1 MYEDFFKLKACPFKL
16 PPDPEFLFLSNQ
28 HKLALV
34 HLEYGLTHQAG
45 FIVITGEIGTGKT
58 TLIKTLL
65 RRIDRDTVVAS
76 IFNTTVGPDEFLN
89 LILDD
94 FELSWSES
102 DTHTLKLEKLKEFL
116 LQTYTAGR
124 KAVLI
129 VDEAQNLSMDTLEE
143 IRLLSNIQTTKD
155 YLIHIFLVGQP
166 ELKQKLTH
174 PSLRQLA
181 QRISV
186 HYHIDPLPKEDTL
199 KYIEHRISISGVDDV
214 ETCFSTGALEEIYKL
229 TRGFPRLIN
238 LLCDACLVNAFAD
251 QVKPVTR
258 RIVQDT
264 IKGDGAGNFW
274 TIASTQVN
282 SDPVSEQPYQI
293 EQPSPSKHAAS
304 GSDHDGMGKRITE
317 LERTVQI
324 LSRLVNEKLIDS
336 SPEDIKKLESRKTL
350 LYLLER
356 EQKKVISLAMERH
369 KLREKIK
376 ALSKDTLEKETQEKD
391 MQEKE
396 GYRESETAVSE
407 VPLEPVEPVE
417 PERHGHKRSLF
428 ARLIHPRL
436 KNDQE

>member
-1 MYEDFFKLKACPFKL
+1 MYEDFFNLKACPFKL
-16 PPDPEFLFLSNQ
+16 PPDPEFLFLSSQ

-34 HLEYGLTHQAG
+34 HLEYGLSHQAG

-65 RRIDRDTVVAS
+65 KRIDSDTVVAS

-94 FELSWSES
+94 FELTWSDS

-116 LQTYTAGR
+116 LETYTTGR

-186 HYHIDPLPKEDTL
+186 HYHIDPLPKEDTV
-199 KYIEHRISISGVDDV
+199 KYIRHRLKISGVYNT
-214 ETCFSTGALEEIYKL
+214 ETCFSKDALEEIYKL
-229 TRGFPRLIN
+229 TNGFPRLIN

-258 RIVQDT
+258 QIVKDT
-264 IKGDGAGNFW
+264 VKGDGAGNFW
-274 TIASTQVN
+274 EIASTQANPAPAPELPPEPARPSSRN
-282 SDPVSEQPYQI
+282 S
-293 EQPSPSKHAAS
+293 AAI
-304 GSDHDGMGKRITE
+304 SDNGALKKRVIE

-324 LSRLVNEKLIDS
+324 LSRLVNEKLIES
-336 SPEDIKKLESRKTL
+336 SPEKIKKLESRKTL

-356 EQKKVISLAMERH
+356 EQKKVITLAMERQ
-369 KLREKIK
+369 KLQEKIK
-376 ALSKDTLEKETQEKD
+376 ALSTDKRAEPEAIET
-391 MQEKE
+391 
-396 GYRESETAVSE
+396 VLPE
-407 VPLEPVEPVE
+407 VPLEPEAQ
-417 PERHGHKRSLF
+417 GKSSQKRSFF
-428 ARLIHPRL
+428 ARLIYPRS
-436 KNDQE
+436 KNV

>member
-1 MYEDFFKLKACPFKL
+1 MYEDFFNLKACPFKL

-65 RRIDRDTVVAS
+65 KRIGRDTVVAS

-94 FELSWSES
+94 FELPWDES
-102 DTHTLKLEKLKEFL
+102 DNHTLKLEKLKEFL
-116 LQTYTAGR
+116 LKTYTAGR

-155 YLIHIFLVGQP
+155 YLVHIFLVGQP

-186 HYHIDPLPKEDTL
+186 HYHIDPLPKDETL
-199 KYIEHRISISGVDDV
+199 KYIRHRLKISGAYNI
-214 ETCFSTGALEEIYKL
+214 ETCFSKEALEEIYTL
-229 TRGFPRLIN
+229 TKGFPRLIN

-251 QVKPVTR
+251 QVKPVTG
-258 RIVQDT
+258 RIVRDT
-264 IKGDGAGNFW
+264 VKGDGAGNFW
-274 TIASTQVN
+274 EIASTQVRPALPSEN
-282 SDPVSEQPYQI
+282 PLQAVQVSNEQPATA
-293 EQPSPSKHAAS
+293 AAS
-304 GSDHDGMGKRITE
+304 QEVASLGKRVTE
-317 LERTVQI
+317 LERTVQV

-336 SPEDIKKLESRKTL
+336 SPEKLKGIETRKTL

-356 EQKKVISLAMERH
+356 EQKKVLTLALERKQLQK
-369 KLREKIK
+369 KLKE
-376 ALSKDTLEKETQEKD
+376 LSEGTAAENTLDKGAVEQDTQE
-391 MQEKE
+391 
-396 GYRESETAVSE
+396 ESTDLAQADCDLPS
-407 VPLEPVEPVE
+407 E
-417 PERHGHKRSLF
+417 PENNKQKRSF
-428 ARLIHPRL
+428 FSRIIHPRS
-436 KNDQE
+436 KQ